1 MTSRPPIIR
10 RRPAAALLLAAVM
23 LAGVAT
29 PALAT
34 PPERMSRSLAPEPQ
48 ALVLTHGPR
57 SGRAVALTFDDG
69 YDAPVCS
76 ALVDELVTTAT
87 PATFFPNARHV
98 VRSPALWRR
107 IADLGFP
114 IGNHTMDHP
123 LMTRLGY
130 AEQVR
135 QIASD
140 RAALER
146 VTGRP
151 SLLVFRPPYGAYNA
165 TTLAA
170 AAAAGYRHVLNWDA
184 SFADSSRRRDGRPW
198 PDEAY
203 VRAASR
209 GRGGSVIL
217 GHCGNAIDV
226 AMLRSVVSSYRAR
239 GFTFVTVPELL
250 GLPGARP
257 MRFDTP
263 VPAPAPAPGRRP
275 VPVPADPPSPRPLR
289 PSPL

>member
-1 MTSRPPIIR
+1 MTSRPPVAR
-10 RRPAAALLLAAVM
+10 RRAAPALMLAVAILAGAAA
-23 LAGVAT
+23 

-34 PPERMSRSLAPEPQ
+34 PPERTSRSVAAARP
-48 ALVLTHGPR
+48 AVVLTHGPR
-57 SGRAVALTFDDG
+57 SARAVALTFDDG
-69 YDAPVCS
+69 YDARVCS
-76 ALVDELVTTAT
+76 ALVDELVATGT

-130 AEQVR
+130 AAQVR

-140 RAALER
+140 RVALER
-146 VTGRP
+146 VIGRP
-151 SLLVFRPPYGAYNA
+151 SLLVLRPPYGAYNA

-170 AAAAGYRHVLNWDA
+170 AAAAGYRHVVNWDV

-198 PDEAY
+198 PDASY
-203 VRAASR
+203 LRAASR

-217 GHCGNAIDV
+217 GHCGSAIDV
-226 AMLRSVVSSYRAR
+226 ATLRSVVSSYRAR

-263 VPAPAPAPGRRP
+263 APAPTPAPGRRP
-275 VPVPADPPSPRPLR
+275 VPAPSDLPSPRPLR
-289 PSPL
+289 PHPL